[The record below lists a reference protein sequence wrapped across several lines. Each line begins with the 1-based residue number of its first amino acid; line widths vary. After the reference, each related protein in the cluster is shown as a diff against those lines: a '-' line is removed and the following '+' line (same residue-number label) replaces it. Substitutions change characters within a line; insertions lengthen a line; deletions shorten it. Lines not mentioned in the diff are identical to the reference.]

1 MLLTLIRDTF
11 TPAETLGK
19 LLIDGKPFC
28 DTLEPPSL
36 MHCIG
41 TECSA
46 NIKAMQASSS
56 SQNKQVVSGTLKC
69 NAQHPKGAIPQGWY
83 KIQVTRSPKFGR
95 LLPLLYYV
103 PGFEGIRI
111 HAGNNRDHTSGC
123 ILVGERAERYEPTL
137 KSPTVS
143 SANSQSKLEASE
155 VRWNSMGADSGVD
168 RSVLSDTEATL
179 GPPCLY
185 RSRRT
190 EETLTQQLI
199 KAQKQHEEIYINI
212 TDIDRYPIERT
223 PLIRYNKE

>member
-19 LLIDGKPFC
+19 LLIDGKLFC

-41 TECSA
+41 TECSV

-69 NAQHPKGAIPQGWY
+69 NAQHPKGAIPEGWY
-83 KIQVTRSPKFGR
+83 KIQVTHSPKFGR

-111 HAGNNRDHTSGC
+111 HAGNNRNHTSGC

-137 KSPTVS
+137 KSPTES
-143 SANSQSKLEASE
+143 SANSPSKLETSE
-155 VRWNSMGADSGVD
+155 VRWTSKGTDSGVD
-168 RSVLSDTEATL
+168 RRGSVLSNAEATI
-179 GPPCLY
+179 GTPCLY

-212 TDIDRYPIERT
+212 TDIDRYPIERSV
-223 PLIRYNKE
+223 LDSL

>member
-28 DTLEPPSL
+28 DTLEPP
-36 MHCIG
+36 IVPN
-41 TECSA
+41 T
-46 NIKAMQASSS
+46 
-56 SQNKQVVSGTLKC
+56 
-69 NAQHPKGAIPQGWY
+69 QHPKGAIPEGWY

-123 ILVGERAERYEPTL
+123 ILVGERAERYEPIIN
-137 KSPTVS
+137 SPTES
-143 SANSQSKLEASE
+143 SANSPSKLEASE
-155 VRWNSMGADSGVD
+155 VRCTSMVADSGVD
-168 RSVLSDTEATL
+168 RSVLSDTEATF
-179 GPPCLY
+179 GTPTLY
-185 RSRRT
+185 HSRRT
-190 EETLTQQLI
+190 EEALTQQLI

-212 TDIDRYPIERT
+212 TDIDRYPIERSVFDR
-223 PLIRYNKE
+223 L